1 MTNNRPTRIYAGA
14 GHRMFGAEAGRHGGL
29 FRRFAGRHFAG
40 DGEWELLSAGLPDY
54 VEARAFAVHPHD
66 HDVVYA
72 GTQDGPYRTTNG
84 GDSWQRVGFPD
95 RGAVVWSIA
104 FHPANSKIMF
114 AGVAPI
120 GIYRSDD
127 GGDNWKKLTGAK
139 SPGHCEMGFPARVTR
154 IAIDPGRPDDIYAAL
169 EVSGVIH
176 SADGGETWTDV
187 SAPLM
192 KLADQPHL
200 KSRIGSDLDA
210 EGMLDSHAIT
220 VSGATQGTVFLAVRM
235 GLFRSDDR
243 GASWRD
249 MEIGRFSPLTYC
261 RDVMVSPQDARVMYA
276 CLSPAARSFDGSL
289 YRSEDLGQT
298 WRRFDHGIKA
308 NATMMSVAAHPG
320 DSARVYCA
328 SRCGQV
334 FGTEDAGT
342 SWREYKLP
350 KGVEDVYSIACA

>member
-14 GHRMFGAEAGRHGGL
+14 GHRSQGADAGRNGGL
-29 FRRFAGRHFAG
+29 FRRFVG
-40 DGEWELLSAGLPDY
+40 DGEWELLAAGLPDN

-66 HDVVYA
+66 HDVMYA
-72 GTQDGPYRTTNG
+72 GTQDGPYRTTDG
-84 GDSWQRVGFPD
+84 GDHWQRVGFPD

-104 FHPANSKIMF
+104 LHPANPKIMF

-127 GGDNWKKLTGAK
+127 GGDTWKKLAGAK

-154 IAIDPGRPDDIYAAL
+154 IAIDPGRPDEIYAAL

-187 SAPLM
+187 SAPLI
-192 KLADQPHL
+192 KLAGLPHL
-200 KSRIGSDLDA
+200 KSRIGSDIDA

-243 GASWRD
+243 GASWHD
-249 MEIGRFSPLTYC
+249 MKIGRFSPLTYC

-289 YRSEDLGQT
+289 YRSEDVGQT
-298 WRRFDHGIKA
+298 WRRFDRGIKA
-308 NATMMSVAAHPG
+308 NATMMAVTAHPG
-320 DSARVYCA
+320 DSARVYCV

-334 FGTEDAGT
+334 FGTEDAGA

-350 KGVEDVYSIACA
+350 EGVEDVYTIACA